1 VARRTREIGVRMA
14 IGARRVD
21 VLVMVLKQGLALSL
35 AGIVIGGLVTAAG
48 VRLLA
53 AGLIGLAT
61 PNLLTFALVPVLLL
75 VATLVSCYLPA
86 YRASRM
92 DPMLALHYE

>member
-1 VARRTREIGVRMA
+1 V
-14 IGARRVD
+14 
-21 VLVMVLKQGLALSL
+21 
-35 AGIVIGGLVTAAG
+35 
-48 VRLLA
+48 LA

-61 PNLLTFALVPVLLL
+61 PNLLTFTFVPVLLL

-86 YRASRM
+86 YRASRI